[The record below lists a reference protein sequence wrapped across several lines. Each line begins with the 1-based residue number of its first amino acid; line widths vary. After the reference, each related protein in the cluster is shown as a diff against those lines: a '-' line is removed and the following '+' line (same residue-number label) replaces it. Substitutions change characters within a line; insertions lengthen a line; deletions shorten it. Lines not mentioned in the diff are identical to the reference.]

1 MKIKYPPMSWS
12 RSEAEVTFCLIRRM
26 EWRKKRKSEICM
38 KFKTVLMKVNTKS
51 IKTMILKQKVSR
63 KKKGKIMV
71 LKMKNG
77 KMRNS
82 IVTKRVSKLQSR
94 MRNRNQLL

>member
-1 MKIKYPPMSWS
+1 
-12 RSEAEVTFCLIRRM
+12 
-26 EWRKKRKSEICM
+26 M

-94 MRNRNQLL
+94 MRNRNQLF